1 MDIKKSVD
9 RIKALSKDRG
19 FKMKHL
25 CTKLGVRE
33 NYFNDCKNKNLTI
46 PDNLISTLAIMLETT
61 VEYLKGETDDPMFH
75 LSSIGMKTIPYE
87 SKGTRPV
94 YGHTSAGLG
103 VLAEQDVLGHEAVSP
118 EHDSE
123 EFFWLEVD
131 GDSMSPVINDKD
143 LVLVQKEMPLEN
155 GSIMVVLV
163 DDTDGFIKKIAID
176 DDTVTLHSFNPYYPP
191 MVFGGSDLGR
201 LRFMGKVVEMKRKF

>member
-75 LSSIGMKTIPYE
+75 LSTIERISEPFIVW
-87 SKGTRPV
+87 GTV
-94 YGHTSAGLG
+94 
-103 VLAEQDVLGHEAVSP
+103 
-118 EHDSE
+118 
-123 EFFWLEVD
+123 F
-131 GDSMSPVINDKD
+131 
-143 LVLVQKEMPLEN
+143 VQ
-155 GSIMVVLV
+155 
-163 DDTDGFIKKIAID
+163 TRR
-176 DDTVTLHSFNPYYPP
+176 HSLP
-191 MVFGGSDLGR
+191 
-201 LRFMGKVVEMKRKF
+201 

>member
-87 SKGTRPV
+87 SKGTRLV

-103 VLAEQDVLGHEAVSP
+103 VPLSAYPNPTLCGERYSFKP
-118 EHDSE
+118 
-123 EFFWLEVD
+123 
-131 GDSMSPVINDKD
+131 KD
-143 LVLVQKEMPLEN
+143 
-155 GSIMVVLV
+155 
-163 DDTDGFIKKIAID
+163 T
-176 DDTVTLHSFNPYYPP
+176 PY
-191 MVFGGSDLGR
+191 LNR
-201 LRFMGKVVEMKRKF
+201 